1 MEKNGNRRT
10 APVLW
15 MDSVDSTNTRLKEL
29 AREGAAH
36 GTALIARRQTG
47 GRGRSGRSFESP
59 PGGLYLSLL
68 LCPDCPPERTV
79 SLTAVSALAVRRAVG
94 RACGRFPDIKW
105 PNDLLLDGRKICGIL
120 TEQSFTGKALQVVI
134 GVGINV
140 NTGLE
145 DFSPEL
151 RRKLG
156 SLLSQTGRRME
167 IDVLAGLVLEEL
179 DGIYAVWLQDGGRLL
194 EEYREACVTR
204 NREVIILQNGKMRR
218 AKALEINDDFSLSVL
233 TEAGEERVSFG
244 EVSVR
249 GLGGE

>member
-1 MEKNGNRRT
+1 METDKT
-10 APVLW
+10 EAIAPVIRL
-15 MDSVDSTNTRLKEL
+15 DSVDSTNTRLKEL
-29 AREGAAH
+29 AGAGAVH

-68 LCPDCPPERTV
+68 LRPDCLPERTAA
-79 SLTAVSALAVRRAVG
+79 LTAVSALAVRRAVG

-120 TEQSFTGKALQVVI
+120 TEQSFTGGAAQVVI

-140 NTGLE
+140 NTLPE

-151 RRKLG
+151 RQKLG
-156 SLLSQTGRRME
+156 SILSRTGRRTE
-167 IDVLAGLVLEEL
+167 IDTLAELVLKEL
-179 DGIYAVWLQDGGRLL
+179 KQMCSAWLQGEEGFV
-194 EEYREACVTR
+194 EEYRRACVTCG
-204 NREVIILQNGKMRR
+204 REVLLLQNGQARK
-218 AKALEINDDFSLSVL
+218 AKALEINEDFSLLVR
-233 TEAGEERVSFG
+233 TEAGEERISFG

-249 GLGGE
+249 GFD